1 MDKGNYIIYVD
12 ESGDHGIDVIDR
24 GYPVFVLSFCCFKIE
39 EYVNNAVPLMQRF
52 KFKYFGHDQVILHE
66 HHIRKQ
72 KGDFGFLR
80 TNRELRQHFL
90 ENLNDLVSNIQFK
103 IFAMVIDKKSL
114 KKQYASPFDPY
125 HLGMQ
130 FSLEIIYKHLL
141 YKGEQ
146 GKEIF
151 FVFEKR
157 GKTEDNLLELEFR
170 RICGGQLRVG
180 WKNFKF
186 DKIKF
191 NPIFADKKS
200 NSTGLQ
206 LADLTA
212 RPIGLNYLRPTQ
224 TNRAFE
230 IFKSNIQRG
239 KVFP

>member
-12 ESGDHGIDVIDR
+12 ESGDHGLKLIDR
-24 GYPVFVLSFCCFKIE
+24 GYPVFVLSFCCFKIDD
-39 EYVNNAVPLMQRF
+39 YVNNAVPLMQAF

-72 KGDFGFLR
+72 KGDFGILR
-80 TNRELRQHFL
+80 TNQALRQGFL
-90 ENLNDLVSNIQFK
+90 EDLNVLVSNMQFE
-103 IFAMVIDKKSL
+103 IFAMVIDKESL
-114 KKQYASPFDPY
+114 KKQYTSPYNPY

-130 FSLEIIYKHLL
+130 FGLEIIYKDLI
-141 YKGEQ
+141 YKGERD
-146 GKEIF
+146 KEIF

-157 GKTEDNLLELEFR
+157 GKTEDTILELEFR
-170 RICGGQLRVG
+170 RICGEKPRVG

-186 DKIKF
+186 DELKF
-191 NPIFADKKS
+191 EPIFADKKS

-212 RPIGLNYLRPTQ
+212 RPIGLNYLRPKQ
-224 TNRAFE
+224 TNRAYK
-230 IFKSNIQRG
+230 IFRSNIKRK